1 VKALKDQIISNF
13 KRVLKSPTTF
23 NIITVIIITVVV
35 KGFGFY
41 KEVVVAGSFGLSEL
55 LDTFYIAALLPGFI
69 NQVFLIAFKA
79 VFIPNYI
86 AESKTT
92 KNIGSFQSMSFLVTI
107 ATGLFFIL
115 IAYLVTD
122 VFLDVFFKG
131 HTESYYHLIKTQFY
145 YLVPC
150 ILLWGLSSLLSG
162 LLNIYNEFRHSSI
175 YPVITS
181 ISMLVCLIFFKDE
194 LQETVLAVGMLI
206 GCAGE
211 VIYLVIVSLIK
222 KIIKLAKPS
231 FTSKNVQMMFK
242 ELPARI
248 SSGLLTGLIPVT
260 DQFFSAQLI
269 IGSIAALN
277 YGMKIPAF
285 FSTII
290 IMALGSVLLPYFSNL
305 IIDNKENAFKQLNYI
320 LKLLFFGLILVV
332 IPLLLFSSTIV
343 EFLFER
349 NEFTHDDTIIV
360 ASVQN
365 AFLIA
370 IPFAVCGDVIVRFLT
385 SINKNAF
392 LAYVSLGSVILNII
406 FDFILMKFYGI
417 LGIAICTLI
426 IEIIKSFFLLKFVNS
441 QKKVFLTNA
450 NI

>member
-1 VKALKDQIISNF
+1 MAKLKDQILSNL

-23 NIITVIIITVVV
+23 NIITVIIITVIV

-41 KEVVVAGSFGLSEL
+41 KEVVVAGTFGLSEL

-86 AESKTT
+86 AETKTT
-92 KNIGSFQSMSFLVTI
+92 KNIRSFQSVSFLVTL
-107 ATGLFFIL
+107 ALGLFFIL

-131 HTESYYHLIKTQFY
+131 HTESYYQLIKTQFY
-145 YLVPC
+145 YLAPC

-162 LLNIYNEFRHSSI
+162 LLNVYNEFRHSSI
-175 YPVITS
+175 YPVLTS

-194 LQETVLAVGMLI
+194 LQEKVLAVGMLI
-206 GCAGE
+206 GCAAE
-211 VIYLVIVSLIK
+211 VVYLIIVSLFK
-222 KIIKLAKPS
+222 KIIKLGKPVS
-231 FTSKNVQMMFK
+231 SGKNTQMMFK
-242 ELPARI
+242 QLPARV

-260 DQFFSAQLI
+260 DQYFSAQLI

-285 FSTII
+285 FSTLI

-305 IIDNKENAFKQLNYI
+305 IIDNRENAFKQLNYI
-320 LKLLFFGLILVV
+320 LKMLFFGLILIV
-332 IPLLLFSSTIV
+332 IPMLLFSTSIV
-343 EFLFER
+343 EILFER
-349 NEFTHDDTIIV
+349 NEFTHDDTLVV
-360 ASVQN
+360 ASIQN
-365 AFLIA
+365 VFLIA

-406 FDFILMKFYGI
+406 FDFILMQFYGI

-450 NI
+450 DL

>member
-1 VKALKDQIISNF
+1 MKALKDQIISNF

-107 ATGLFFIL
+107 ATGIFFII

-122 VFLDVFFKG
+122 IFLDVFFKG
-131 HTESYYHLIKTQFY
+131 HTESYYQLIKAQFY

-206 GCAGE
+206 GCVGE

-349 NEFTHDDTIIV
+349 NEFTHEDTIIV

-441 QKKVFLTNA
+441 QKKVFLPNA

>member
-1 VKALKDQIISNF
+1 MTTLKDQIISNF

-23 NIITVIIITVVV
+23 NIITVVIITVVV

-115 IAYLVTD
+115 IAYLITD

-131 HTESYYHLIKTQFY
+131 HTESYYQLIKIQFY

-162 LLNIYNEFRHSSI
+162 LLNVYHEFRHSSI
-175 YPVITS
+175 YPVLTS
-181 ISMLVCLIFFKDE
+181 VAMLICLIFFKDE

-206 GCAGE
+206 GCVAE
-211 VIYLVIVSLIK
+211 VFYLAIVCLIK
-222 KIIKLAKPS
+222 KVIKLAKPS
-231 FTSKNVQMMFK
+231 FSGRNVQIMFK
-242 ELPARI
+242 QLPARI

-285 FSTII
+285 FSTLI

-320 LKLLFFGLILVV
+320 LKLLFFGLILIV
-332 IPLLLFSSTIV
+332 IPLLFFSTTLI
-343 EFLFER
+343 ELLFER

-426 IEIIKSFFLLKFVNS
+426 IEIIKSFFLLKFVNA
-441 QKKVFLTNA
+441 QKKIFLK
-450 NI
+450 

>member
-1 VKALKDQIISNF
+1 MKALKDQIISNF

-107 ATGLFFIL
+107 ATGIFFII

-122 VFLDVFFKG
+122 IFLDVFFKG
-131 HTESYYHLIKTQFY
+131 HTESYYQLIKAQFY

-206 GCAGE
+206 GCVGE

-349 NEFTHDDTIIV
+349 NEFTHEDTIIV
-360 ASVQN
+360 ASVQS

-441 QKKVFLTNA
+441 QKKVFQPNA

>member
-1 VKALKDQIISNF
+1 MKALKDQIISNF

-107 ATGLFFIL
+107 ATGIFFII

-122 VFLDVFFKG
+122 IFLDVFFKG
-131 HTESYYHLIKTQFY
+131 HTESYYQLIKAQFY

-206 GCAGE
+206 GCVGE

-349 NEFTHDDTIIV
+349 NEFTHEDTIIV

-441 QKKVFLTNA
+441 QKKVFQPNA